1 MNTLT
6 MLANAQPQQGG
17 VAQMFVPMLIIFALF
32 YFMMIRPQQRK
43 ERERRKMIDELRAGA
58 RVVFAGGFIGTI
70 VEAKEATFRIEMA
83 PGVIVEV
90 ERGSVQG
97 VIPAADSAAK

>member
-1 MNTLT
+1 
-6 MLANAQPQQGG
+6 
-17 VAQMFVPMLIIFALF
+17 MFVPMLIIFALF

-70 VEAKEATFRIEMA
+70 VEARQATFRIEVDR
-83 PGVIVEV
+83 GVTVEV
-90 ERGSVQG
+90 ERGAVQG
-97 VIPAADSAAK
+97 VIPAENAAEKKD